1 MKTLMKRLFRITL
14 LLVVAGTMLTSTGC
28 DGNVYMGVSVAGPYY
43 GYPYGGYPYGGSVP
57 YRSSLPL
64 VGRPASGSVSGRE

>member
-14 LLVVAGTMLTSTGC
+14 LLVVAGTMLASTGC

-43 GYPYGGYPYGGSVP
+43 GYPYGGYPYGGYPYGGSVP
-57 YRSSLPL
+57 I
-64 VGRPASGSVSGRE
+64 GRPYRW